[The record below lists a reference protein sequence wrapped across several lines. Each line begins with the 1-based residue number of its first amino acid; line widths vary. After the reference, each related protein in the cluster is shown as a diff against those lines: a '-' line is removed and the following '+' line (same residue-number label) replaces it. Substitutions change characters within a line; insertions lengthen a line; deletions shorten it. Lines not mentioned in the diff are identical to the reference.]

1 MNPNLSQLS
10 EYEAAQVRLIAK
22 AIISLEQTEGWKHFV
37 KAAETLAANHVGK
50 HSSFSADKAVEIASK
65 VAYASGIHACLGL
78 IKQQKS
84 ILDSLTLKSE

>member
-1 MNPNLSQLS
+1 MNLSHLS

-22 AIISLEQTEGWKHFV
+22 AIISLEKTEGWTHFV
-37 KAAETLAANHVGK
+37 KAAENLAANHVGK
-50 HSSFSADKAVEIASK
+50 HSSFNDKTAVEIASK

-84 ILDSLTLKSE
+84 ILDSLTTKNEQ